1 MKVPKLVIVGLLALG
16 PAPAVAQEARPAS
29 TGSLATAAIIVP
41 PPFDLAGIRDLNF
54 GVVVPGTGPV
64 TVLPTSL
71 QAAEGRGSGADRV
84 RSITLTLTLPAVLTG
99 PGGNS
104 LPLDFNGPYAATCE
118 VTDASVCDAASLQTW
133 NPVATPTHTDT
144 PHNRTARGR
153 YRYTRFSLYLGG
165 RALPGAG
172 LRAGQYTGAVRVLVT
187 WN

>member
-1 MKVPKLVIVGLLALG
+1 MRISKLVIVALLALAPL
-16 PAPAVAQEARPAS
+16 PAAAQGARPS
-29 TGSLATAAIIVP
+29 GTGALATAAIIVP

-54 GVVVPGTGPV
+54 GVIVPGTGPV

-71 QAAEGRGSGADRV
+71 QAAEGRGSGAEAV
-84 RSITLTLTLPAVLTG
+84 RSITVTMTLPAVLTG
-99 PGGNS
+99 PGGVS

-118 VTDASVCDAASLQTW
+118 VTNANVCDAASLQTW

-144 PHNRTARGR
+144 PHNRTAQGR
-153 YRYTRFSLYLGG
+153 YRYTRFSIYLGG

-172 LRAGQYTGAVRVLVT
+172 LRAGRYTGTVRVLVT